1 VGKGE
6 QMNTPYIITPEQLG
20 LQRNALRIEVIPPM
34 PRCVLRPK
42 SDFSVIVRNRFHW
55 RTDLLA
61 RVWSDFDYCVS
72 DNCQRCPIFRKR
84 AERARP
90 FQDGVVR
97 IDPTRGDYWM
107 MNRKEQ
113 GWSSFGYPYKSLAD
127 IVTKWAVD
135 IDANR
140 KSDEHGMY
148 HEFFVEAVQGLSE
161 S

>member
-1 VGKGE
+1 
-6 QMNTPYIITPEQLG
+6 MTTPYMITPEQLG

-42 SDFSVIVRNRFHW
+42 NDFAVIVRNRFHW
-55 RTDLLA
+55 RVDLLA

-72 DNCQRCPIFRKR
+72 DTCKQCPIFKKHRDR
-84 AERARP
+84 RSP
-90 FQDGVVR
+90 FMSGVVR
-97 IDPTRGDYWM
+97 LDPSRGDYWM

-113 GWSSFGYPYKSLAD
+113 GWSSFGYPYKSFAD

-135 IDANR
+135 IAATR

-148 HEFFVEAVQGLSE
+148 WEFLLDEVSK
-161 S
+161 